1 MPVAAVLFDC
11 DGVLVDSEPIT
22 NTLLAEDLTTRGLP
36 LSKDEC
42 IALFVGGT
50 IRGVADRAR
59 ALGADLP
66 EDWIDLFYARMFD
79 RLGQGC
85 PTVPGI
91 EGAVARLAAAGLGL
105 AVGSNGPPR
114 KMEVTLGQHP
124 GLRAAFGPH
133 IHSAQ
138 LLGRPK
144 PDPLVWLHAAQGLGV
159 QPEACVVVEDSAT
172 GARAARA
179 AGMRCLGYA
188 PHGGADR
195 LAAEGAE
202 IFADMGALPG
212 LVGL

>member
-1 MPVAAVLFDC
+1 VQIRAVLFDC

-22 NTLLAEDLTTRGLP
+22 NTLLAEDLTARGLP
-36 LSKDEC
+36 LSMDEC

-50 IRGVADRAR
+50 IRGVTDKAR

-66 EDWIDLFYARMFD
+66 DDWPDLFYARMFA
-79 RLGQGC
+79 RLAEGC
-85 PTVPGI
+85 PVIPGI
-91 EGAVARLAAAGLGL
+91 EGAVARLAAAGMGL
-105 AVGSNGPPR
+105 AVGSNGPLR

-124 GLRAAFGPH
+124 VLRAAFGPH
-133 IHSAQ
+133 IHSAP

-144 PDPLVWLHAAQGLGV
+144 PDPLVWLHAAERLGV
-159 QPEACVVVEDSAT
+159 APGACVVVEDSAT

-188 PHGGADR
+188 AHGGADL

-202 IFADMGALPG
+202 IFADMADLPR
-212 LVGL
+212 LVGI